1 VVSAAPAREALVVL
15 LLVVKAGPVVVHVPV
30 AVSVVRHST

>member
-1 VVSAAPAREALVVL
+1 VVSAAPEREALVVL
-15 LLVVKAGPVVVHVPV
+15 LLVDKVDRVVHVPV

>member
-15 LLVVKAGPVVVHVPV
+15 LLVDKVGRVVVHVPV